1 MKCLTGEYEVRL
13 DEKNRLRMPSGLLR
27 QLEDDMKLGLVISR
41 GFDQCLMLY
50 PQKQWEKK
58 TNEVNQLNLY
68 VTANREFA
76 RYFYRGATQLELDA
90 SSRLLLPKSL
100 MDYASIQMDVIVY
113 AYGDQIEIWAKDT
126 YENMIMRE
134 PKDFAKFTENILGH
148 KDV

>member
-134 PKDFAKFTENILGH
+134 PKDFAKITENILGH